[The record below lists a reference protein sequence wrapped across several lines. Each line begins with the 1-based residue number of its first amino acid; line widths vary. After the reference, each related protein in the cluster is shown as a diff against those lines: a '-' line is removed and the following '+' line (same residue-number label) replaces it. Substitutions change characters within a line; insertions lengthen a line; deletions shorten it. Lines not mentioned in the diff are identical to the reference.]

1 MEESMSK
8 SVVIIAIIVTA
19 LLSGD
24 AHAQGGGGG
33 GLGITRG
40 TPKPYITGPYNK
52 EEDAGGCIWRRE
64 WIVDERGR
72 RVLRRIRVCY

>member
-1 MEESMSK
+1 MSK

-33 GLGITRG
+33 GGLGITRG
-40 TPKPYITGPYNK
+40 TPKPCITGPYNK